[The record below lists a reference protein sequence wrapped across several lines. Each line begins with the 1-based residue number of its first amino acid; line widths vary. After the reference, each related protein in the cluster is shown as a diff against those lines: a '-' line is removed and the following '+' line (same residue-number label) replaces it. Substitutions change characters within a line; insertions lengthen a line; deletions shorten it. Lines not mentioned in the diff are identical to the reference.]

1 MERKKLSA
9 GELALLNG
17 TGLEDVRLPGLCAAE
32 FQKEEFLCTAGS
44 PMPAVMLL
52 AEGVCTSC
60 YQAENGRRLLLGFSR
75 PGDILG
81 DLELLSQE
89 ARANTSVQAVSRVRC
104 VYIPFEINREALLEQ
119 PRFLRYAARTVA
131 EKFRQDTRSCANNIL
146 YDLETRLCGYI
157 AVTRRGTV
165 WEEKLTQ
172 TAELLGTSYRHLLRT
187 LDALAAKGILEKRS
201 RGFTIADL
209 PRLLEKGGA
218 LYQDASSLP

>member
-1 MERKKLSA
+1 MERKKLGG
-9 GELALLNG
+9 GELARLEELELDG
-17 TGLEDVRLPGLCAAE
+17 TGLLGLCAAVFRKGE
-32 FQKEEFLCTAGS
+32 SLCIAGS

-52 AEGVCTSC
+52 TEGVCTSC
-60 YQAENGRRLLLGFSR
+60 YQAENGRRLLMGFSR

-81 DLELLSQE
+81 DLELLSHE
-89 ARANTSVQAVSRVRC
+89 DRANTSVLAVSGVRC
-104 VYIPFEINREALLEQ
+104 VYIPFALNREALLAR
-119 PRFLRYAARTVA
+119 PAFLRRVGQTVTD
-131 EKFRQDTRSCANNIL
+131 KFRQNTRSCANIIL

-157 AVTRRGTV
+157 AVTRRGEL

-187 LDALAAKGILEKRS
+187 LDILVSKGVLKKRS
-201 RGFTIADL
+201 RGFTITDL

>member
-1 MERKKLSA
+1 MERKKLTA
-9 GELALLNG
+9 GELDHIRE
-17 TGLEDVRLPGLCAAE
+17 TGLESARLLGLCAAV
-32 FQKEEFLCTAGS
+32 FQKDEFLCTAGS

-52 AEGVCTSC
+52 TEGVCTSC

-104 VYIPFEINREALLEQ
+104 VYIPFGVNRDTLLEQ
-119 PRFLRYAARTVA
+119 PGFLRRAARTVT
-131 EKFRQDTRSCANNIL
+131 EKFRQNTRSCANNIL

-157 AVTRRGTV
+157 AVTRRGAL

-187 LDALAAKGILEKRS
+187 LDGLVAQGILEKRS
-201 RGFTIADL
+201 RGFSVTDL
-209 PRLLEKGGA
+209 PRLLEKGGG
-218 LYQDASSLP
+218 LYDGAY